1 MGGEDY
7 NSVYLT
13 GKISSISD
21 EKILPSGKKYRF
33 FDICQNEKYLDN
45 NNTSYFSAR
54 ITEEQFNKYNS
65 LLKIGNTI
73 SLKGKIKSYIT
84 KDMVKKV
91 CIHPEDIS
99 IPKPKE
105 KVEKIS
111 YDIDGVMLWNGKRC
125 EGKFYELC
133 EFNEIEE
140 LLKEYK
146 Q

>member
-45 NNTSYFSAR
+45 NNTSFFSVR

-91 CIHPEDIS
+91 CIHPEVIS

-105 KVEKIS
+105 KEEKIS
-111 YDIDGVMLWNGKRC
+111 YDIDGVMLWNGKKC
-125 EGKFYELC
+125 EGSFYKPS